1 MISDALAE
9 TVIEEAEAIV
19 RAELVRLHHDTAPR
33 DSACREACC
42 EMPAARTCSV
52 VTATS
57 TAELGRPRGSLPGL
71 LPGLPRTGGP
81 QRRVWPT
88 QRSPP
93 RYRNSIERGEVM
105 P

>member
-1 MISDALAE
+1 MISDALTE

-19 RAELVRLHHDTAPR
+19 RAEWVRLHHDTAPR
-33 DSACREACC
+33 DQARHETCC

-52 VTATS
+52 VIATS
-57 TAELGRPRGSLPGL
+57 TARFKGPRQSSPTRLPGL
-71 LPGLPRTGGP
+71 SRTRET

-93 RYRNSIERGEVM
+93 RGR
-105 P
+105 

>member
-1 MISDALAE
+1 MISDALTE

-19 RAELVRLHHDTAPR
+19 RAEWVRLHHDTALR
-33 DSACREACC
+33 DQARHEACC

-52 VTATS
+52 VIATS
-57 TAELGRPRGSLPGL
+57 TALFKGPRQSSPTRLPGL
-71 LPGLPRTGGP
+71 SRTRET

-93 RYRNSIERGEVM
+93 RGR
-105 P
+105 